1 MALARTLSISPQAA
15 VTFPELVPGR
25 TERRERKWIRSE
37 LAFLRR
43 GGGFESIG
51 TDLLPHLL
59 RQWGEHIGTPNLRI
73 FAFCNRLQ
81 QIATVCN
88 SFSREPDFCNS
99 LQQIVTTAGSKDPS
113 QTVKNPVVEHKG
125 IVRREVGFGD
135 LLRGC

>member
-1 MALARTLSISPQAA
+1 MAPSQNALDFAPSCSDLPRVGAGQD
-15 VTFPELVPGR
+15 
-25 TERRERKWIRSE
+25 RKEGVQVDRSE
-37 LAFLRR
+37 RAFLRR
-43 GGGFESIG
+43 GGRFESIG
-51 TDLLPHLL
+51 FDLLPHLL
-59 RQWGEHIGTPNLRI
+59 RQWGEPIGTPNLQI
-73 FAFCNRLQ
+73 FLFCNRLQ